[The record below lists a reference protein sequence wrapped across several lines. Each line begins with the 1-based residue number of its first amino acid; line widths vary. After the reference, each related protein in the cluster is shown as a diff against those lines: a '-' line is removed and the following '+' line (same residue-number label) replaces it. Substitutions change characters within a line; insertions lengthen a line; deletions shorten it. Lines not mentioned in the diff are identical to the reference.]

1 MGAAQALLLSFLIA
15 LLVLENYGY
24 GYWMISRPI
33 FAGPLVGL
41 IMGDFQTGLY
51 VGATVELMYMGILP
65 IGGSVPPNAQ
75 IAGTISTV
83 FAIVSG
89 DADVGITLAMPIGV
103 LAQFLIMLAWNIN
116 ILLEHKADKY
126 IEADDIKGIEHTHL
140 LGLLV
145 FFLVFFI
152 SSFCAI
158 YFGSDAVKAL
168 VDHLPS
174 VINKG
179 LSVASKLLP
188 AVGMAML
195 LKMMDF
201 KTYWC
206 YFLGGF
212 VLVAYLNL
220 NTTAVSLIALVIA
233 VAIYKARQQNK
244 ENDDDFADE
253 ETVEEHKALGLLD
266 EKDLKATFWRSFFS
280 MTTINYERYCALGFD
295 YAMIPAIRKLYPN
308 REDQI
313 AALRRH
319 NEFFNCHPYTG
330 NLVLGVTLALEE
342 EKAAGKDVSEEAI
355 RSTKAALMG
364 PLSGIGDS
372 IFKAV
377 FMTLFAALAAGL
389 ALDGNPIAP
398 WVFIIPNVALNV
410 LSRWY
415 FIKQGHKFGVD
426 FVSKMTSSDALDQFV
441 AGATIVG
448 MMVVGSMTVSFV
460 RVPLN
465 IVITSGGTDLN
476 LLDMI
481 NFIIPSILPL
491 LVVIWFYSI
500 MRKHEKGMYS
510 CILLCFVI
518 GIVGAAL
525 HLF

>member
-1 MGAAQALLLSFLIA
+1 MSAAHALLLSLIIS

-33 FAGPLVGL
+33 FAGPLVGA
-41 IMGDFQTGLY
+41 IMGDFRTGLY

-89 DADVGITLAMPIGV
+89 DPDVGITLAMPIGV

-116 ILLEHKADKY
+116 ILLEHRADKY
-126 IEADDIKGIEHTHL
+126 IEQDNIKGIERTHL
-140 LGLLV
+140 FGLVV

-152 SSFCAI
+152 SSYCAI

-168 VDHLPS
+168 VDNLPP

-179 LSVASKLLP
+179 LSVASRLLP

-201 KTYWC
+201 KSYWC

-233 VAIYKARQQNK
+233 VAIYQAKKNTKSSA
-244 ENDDDFADE
+244 DGFDDE
-253 ETVEEHKALGLLD
+253 EETPAQETIGLLD
-266 EKDLKATFWRSFFS
+266 DKVLKSTFWRSFFS

-295 YAMIPAIRKLYPN
+295 YAMIPAIRKLYPKK
-308 REDQI
+308 EDQI
-313 AALRRH
+313 AALKRH

-342 EKAAGKDVSEEAI
+342 ERAAGKDVSEEAI

-372 IFKAV
+372 VFKAV

-415 FIKQGHKFGVD
+415 FIKQGHKFGVS
-426 FVSKMTSSDALDQFV
+426 FVSKMTSSNALDQFV

-465 IVITSGGTDLN
+465 VVITSGGTDLN

-481 NFIIPSILPL
+481 NSIIPSILPL
-491 LVVIWFYSI
+491 LVVLWFYNI
-500 MRKHEKGMYS
+500 MRKHTKGMYS
-510 CILLCFVI
+510 CIILCFVI
-518 GIVGAAL
+518 GIVGAAI